1 MLNNKFKK
9 SFLSHSSQ
17 EKGHDAE
24 NDHPHQAD
32 HKNSP
37 RQSFRS
43 LWFPFL
49 TVVFMWLLA
58 STISGPFEDVFTQEV
73 SYSEFKQQVR
83 TGNVEKVVF
92 KGDQIQGEFVN
103 TVKVMK
109 NEGEERTSRSFSTT
123 LPSVGDDALMP
134 SLEEQHVTI
143 HAETQENSWW
153 SLLLISWLPWI
164 LIFGLIVYAQKKV
177 QDRMGGQILGFGQ
190 SPGKRFEQSE
200 SKVKFHD
207 VAGLENPKKDLQEI
221 IDYLKDPSRFQSIG
235 AELPKG
241 VLLLGPPG
249 TGKTLLA
256 RASAGEA
263 DVPFFSLS
271 GSEFIEMFVG
281 VGASRVRNLF
291 ANAKK
296 ESPAIIFIDEI
307 DSIGRAR
314 GTGLGGGHD
323 EREQTLNQ
331 ILSEMDGFDAHDAVV
346 VMAATNRPDVLDT
359 ALTRPGRF
367 DRHVTIDLPDKR
379 ARTAILLI
387 HTRNIPLHE
396 DVNLEHVARR
406 TVGLS
411 GADLKNLANEAAL
424 FSARKHKEKVENE
437 DFDQAL
443 DKILLGAVREDIITD
458 DEKRIVAYHE
468 SGHALVAKLM
478 PHADPLRKVSIIP
491 RGRSL
496 GATEQIPAED
506 RHNLGY
512 RYLRD
517 RLAILLGGR
526 VAEKLIFNE
535 YTTGAANDLK
545 EATKLAKRM
554 VCQWGMSER
563 LGPLTYRLGEE
574 HVFLGKE
581 IAQDK
586 DYSEHTAQIIDEE
599 TQSLVVNIEANVEEL
614 LAQNKTSLDALAEA
628 LLEQE
633 TLENHV
639 VDNLL
644 KNITAPAAV

>member
-1 MLNNKFKK
+1 
-9 SFLSHSSQ
+9 
-17 EKGHDAE
+17 
-24 NDHPHQAD
+24 
-32 HKNSP
+32 
-37 RQSFRS
+37 
-43 LWFPFL
+43 
-49 TVVFMWLLA
+49 MWLLA

-134 SLEEQHVTI
+134 SLEEQDVTI

-164 LIFGLIVYAQKKV
+164 LIFGLILYAQKKV

-256 RASAGEA
+256 KASAGEA

-379 ARTAILLI
+379 ARTEILLI

-614 LAQNKTSLDALAEA
+614 LAQNKTSLDALAGA

-644 KNITAPAAV
+644 KIITAPAAV